1 MDLRLCLYA
10 LVALATLTTTAATIA
25 PITITTPRL
34 DDLIQQQTHRR
45 ALSRT
50 DETPRLDLI
59 LQQTHRR
66 ALSSPDEDHIVDV
79 EVSFYND
86 SKCDKPISENGEPL
100 VSHWEIDS
108 AEKYAQCR
116 TIEEKGDGYGN
127 HYQFYCHESG
137 NEISGKLL
145 CNPTCKTCLI
155 STDDKK
161 PDGTTAFPLG
171 EMKLDECLSL
181 GEGGDDGIY
190 IKFIGECYDQKGVA
204 PGTIV
209 GITVAC
215 VAALLLI
222 AGLCYLKRTRYNQTA
237 SWFSGGAASG
247 GTATTEGVAD
257 EYNAPEYSQL

>member
-1 MDLRLCLYA
+1 MDLRLYA

-45 ALSRT
+45 ALSN
-50 DETPRLDLI
+50 
-59 LQQTHRR
+59 
-66 ALSSPDEDHIVDV
+66 PDEDHIVDV

-100 VSHWEIDS
+100 ISHWEIDS

-171 EMKLDECLSL
+171 ELNTSNIRNFRKKDT
-181 GEGGDDGIY
+181 GQRNFDTGY
-190 IKFIGECYDQKGVA
+190 K
-204 PGTIV
+204 
-209 GITVAC
+209 
-215 VAALLLI
+215 
-222 AGLCYLKRTRYNQTA
+222 
-237 SWFSGGAASG
+237 
-247 GTATTEGVAD
+247 
-257 EYNAPEYSQL
+257 